1 MSLRLRFHALTWVVA
16 VSLLAGVG
24 CARVQARSAFKEGN
38 KAYKDENFK
47 AAIKSYEEAIKHEPD
62 MAEAHFYLAS
72 SRQALYR
79 PGKDD
84 TENVERLRQAV
95 DGYKESLRLN
105 NGSTPNL
112 VTVKAN
118 TLAALTAI
126 YSDDPL
132 KNYDEAKNYAEQ
144 LVQHNPNDSKNLYAM
159 ANLYE
164 KFGKVDEAD
173 QTYNRI
179 VELNPSDVKACGAL
193 AAFYNK
199 PLWEGRSKF
208 DQAIGILERCAG
220 LAPEDPAGYQ
230 KVATFFWDK
239 AYRDPT
245 LGDKDKDAYSDKGLE
260 AVDKALK
267 IKPDYFEAII
277 FKGLLY
283 RVKAGVATNPRLR
296 EQYLQQAQQL
306 QKQGLELKKEQAAA
320 AEAAQK
326 LAPAASPSAG

>member
-1 MSLRLRFHALTWVVA
+1 MSLRFRFHALTWVV
-16 VSLLAGVG
+16 VGSLLAGAG

-47 AAIKSYEEAIKHEPD
+47 AAIKFYEEAIKHEPE

-84 TENVERLRQAV
+84 AENVERLRQAV
-95 DGYKESLRLN
+95 EGYKESLRLN
-105 NGSTPNL
+105 DGTTPNR

-132 KNYDEAKNYAEQ
+132 KNYDEAKSYAEQ
-144 LVQHNPNDSKNLYAM
+144 LVRHNPNDAKNLYAM

-164 KFGKVDEAD
+164 KFGKVDEAE

-179 VELNPSDVKACGAL
+179 VELNPNDVKACGAL

-208 DQAIGILERCAG
+208 DQAIGILEKCAG
-220 LAPEDPAGYQ
+220 LAPDDPAGYQ

-326 LAPAASPSAG
+326 LAPSPSPAG